1 MLFITKYEQ
10 PEDALKNALMHHDE
24 LPAKEESPD
33 HEANVLGVSLNQHAA
48 MTVEHP
54 AAVLHTQ
61 NERSELQRFQ
71 QLLAACFAGFQYLI
85 PCTGWCESPF
95 GISCSASDNR
105 SIDVRRLSEYPGST
119 LQRGFASCPWIAFPA
134 RHGRHF

>member
-48 MTVEHP
+48 MTVEHRQLFFTRKTRGPNYSDSNNCSLHVLRVSVSDPP
-54 AAVLHTQ
+54 ARV
-61 NERSELQRFQ
+61 
-71 QLLAACFAGFQYLI
+71 G
-85 PCTGWCESPF
+85 
-95 GISCSASDNR
+95 AS
-105 SIDVRRLSEYPGST
+105 RLSESVV
-119 LQRGFASCPWIAFPA
+119 
-134 RHGRHF
+134 RHPIIDP